1 MKQSTL
7 MIVLTGIIILIASF
21 GKYVEV
27 NITESATN
35 IVEKRLNPA
44 PLLSHRFDYFGTTLK
59 ENFTSQKVNFK
70 QLKKNRAEILN
81 IRRETSKMWEDYKLI
96 ASESEK
102 DIVDRVDANMQEVDQ
117 MVDMLIELA
126 DRDPNYVDSVV
137 KNGIL
142 FNKIDPILEDIN
154 YLTDLQTE
162 KGTEQTN
169 IMLKLLSM
177 FSSFMIGALA
187 LAIIML
193 GSVVYP
199 MVKKEPEPKR
209 KVRAPAKKPVAKK
222 PAAKKPTTRKPVS
235 KK

>member
-1 MKQSTL
+1 MKQSML
-7 MIVLTGIIILIASF
+7 MILLTGIIILIASF
-21 GKYVEV
+21 GKYVEIS
-27 NITESATN
+27 ITESATN

-59 ENFTSQKVNFK
+59 ENFTSQRVNFK
-70 QLKKNRAEILN
+70 QLQRNKTEILN
-81 IRRETSKMWEDYKLI
+81 VRRETSKMWEDYKLI

-102 DIVDRVDANMQEVDQ
+102 DVVDRVDANMQEVDQ

-126 DRDPNYVDSVV
+126 DRDPNYVDSIVR
-137 KNGIL
+137 NGIL
-142 FNKIDPILEDIN
+142 FNKINPILEDIN

-169 IMLKLLSM
+169 VMLELLSK

-193 GSVVYP
+193 GSIVYP
-199 MVKKEPEPKR
+199 MLKKEPQPKR
-209 KVRAPAKKPVAKK
+209 RGRAPAKKPAVRKS
-222 PAAKKPTTRKPVS
+222 AAKKPTTRK
-235 KK
+235 

>member
-59 ENFTSQKVNFK
+59 ENFTSQRVNFK
-70 QLKKNRAEILN
+70 QLKKNRSEILN
-81 IRRETSKMWEDYKLI
+81 VRRETSKMWEDYKLI

-102 DIVDRVDANMQEVDQ
+102 DVVDRVDANMQEVDQ

-126 DRDPNYVDSVV
+126 DRDPNYVDSIV

-142 FNKIDPILEDIN
+142 FNKINPILEDIN

-199 MVKKEPEPKR
+199 MLKKEPEPKR
-209 KVRAPAKKPVAKK
+209 KGRAPAKKPVAKK
-222 PAAKKPTTRKPVS
+222 PAVKKPTTRKPVS

>member
-222 PAAKKPTTRKPVS
+222 PAAKKPTTRKHVS

>member
-1 MKQSTL
+1 M
-7 MIVLTGIIILIASF
+7 
-21 GKYVEV
+21 
-27 NITESATN
+27 
-35 IVEKRLNPA
+35 
-44 PLLSHRFDYFGTTLK
+44 SHRFDYFGTTLK

>member
-7 MIVLTGIIILIASF
+7 MIVLTSIIILIASF

-27 NITESATN
+27 SITESATN

-59 ENFTSQKVNFK
+59 ENFTSQRVNFK
-70 QLKKNRAEILN
+70 QLKKNTSEILN
-81 IRRETSKMWEDYKLI
+81 VRRETSKMWEDYKLI

-102 DIVDRVDANMQEVDQ
+102 DVVDRVDANMEEVDRL
-117 MVDMLIELA
+117 VDMLIQLA
-126 DRDPNYVDSVV
+126 DRDPDYVDSIVR
-137 KNGIL
+137 NGIL
-142 FNKIDPILEDIN
+142 FNKINPILEDIN

-162 KGTEQTN
+162 KGTEQTD

-177 FSSFMIGALA
+177 FSSFMVGALA

-193 GSVVYP
+193 GSIVYP
-199 MVKKEPEPKR
+199 IIKKEPEPKKR
-209 KVRAPAKKPVAKK
+209 VRAPVKKPVARKTTVARKTPIKK
-222 PAAKKPTTRKPVS
+222 K
-235 KK
+235 

>member
-209 KVRAPAKKPVAKK
+209 KGRVPAKK
-222 PAAKKPTTRKPVS
+222 PAAKKKAS
-235 KK
+235 SSGCCCC

>member
-1 MKQSTL
+1 
-7 MIVLTGIIILIASF
+7 MIVLTSIIILIASF

-27 NITESATN
+27 SITESATN

-59 ENFTSQKVNFK
+59 ENFTSQRVNFK
-70 QLKKNRAEILN
+70 QLKRNRTEILN
-81 IRRETSKMWEDYKLI
+81 VRRETGKMWEDYKLI
-96 ASESEK
+96 ASEK

-117 MVDMLIELA
+117 LVDMLIELA

-162 KGTEQTN
+162 KGAEQTN
-169 IMLKLLSM
+169 IMLELLSM

-199 MVKKEPEPKR
+199 MIKKEPEPKR
-209 KVRAPAKKPVAKK
+209 KGRVPAKK
-222 PAAKKPTTRKPVS
+222 PAAKKPTVKKPVA
-235 KK
+235 KKPISRK

>member
-222 PAAKKPTTRKPVS
+222 PTTRKPVS